1 MAAAHTASDSHGQFA
16 GLLAR
21 LCVMLAA
28 AQLVALPLLWF
39 SNDWII
45 GREGVAIPTDFINV
59 WTAGRIAL
67 TGHAADAY
75 DWAIQK
81 QLEVVTLGRDF
92 EGYYAWHYP
101 PPFLFVAAALAM
113 LPYVP
118 AYMAWPVVSF
128 IPFAIVMRAIVGRP
142 FGWALAAGIPVV
154 LANAMVG
161 QNGFLTAA
169 LIGAT
174 LVLLPTRPVLAGICL
189 GLLSYKPQY
198 GLLFPLVLVAA
209 LQWRVIMAAAATV
222 LVMAVISLGVFGLD
236 AWTAFLRW
244 LPVASSTFLDNGG
257 ALIWGKMQSIYAA
270 TRYLG
275 GSDQLGW
282 ALQTTAGVIT
292 AIALMILW
300 RGRAPYTIKAA
311 GLAVGILLATPYIF
325 LYDLMVLAVAIAFL
339 VRAGLETGFHRF
351 ELPLL
356 GAAGVLLLLFWL
368 VTAPVGL
375 IATLLVAVV
384 VARRAWRVYAPMTE
398 RAVPS
403 KLAANVQ

>member
-1 MAAAHTASDSHGQFA
+1 MAAAHTVSDSHGKLA

-21 LCVMLAA
+21 LCLVLAA

-39 SNDWII
+39 SKDWII
-45 GREGVAIPTDFINV
+45 GRDGFAIPTDFINV
-59 WTAGRIAL
+59 WSAGRIAL
-67 TGHAADAY
+67 SGHAADAY

-81 QLEVVTLGRDF
+81 QLEIATLGRSFD
-92 EGYYAWHYP
+92 GYYAWHYP

-118 AYMAWPVVSF
+118 AYMAWPVISL
-128 IPFAIVMRAIVGRP
+128 IPFAFVMRAIVGRP
-142 FGWALAAGIPVV
+142 FGWALALGFPAL
-154 LANAMVG
+154 LANALVG

-174 LVLLPTRPVLAGICL
+174 LVLLPTRPILAGICL

-209 LQWRVIMAAAATV
+209 SQWRVIWAAAATV
-222 LVMAVISLGVFGLD
+222 FVMAAISLAVFGAD
-236 AWTAFLRW
+236 AWVAFVRW
-244 LPVASSTFLDNGG
+244 LPVVSHTFLENGG
-257 ALIWGKMQSIYAA
+257 ALIWSKLQSIYAA

-282 ALQTTAGVIT
+282 ALQTTAGVVT
-292 AIALMILW
+292 AMALVILW

-311 GLAVGILLATPYIF
+311 GLAVGILLITPYIF
-325 LYDLMVLAVAIAFL
+325 FYDLMVLAIAIGFL
-339 VRAGLETGFHRF
+339 VRTGLQTGFHRF

-356 GAAGVLLLLFWL
+356 GAAGGLLLLFSL

-375 IATLLVAVV
+375 IATLLVAFT
-384 VARRAWRVYAPMTE
+384 VARRGWRVYAPTGA
-398 RAVPS
+398 RATPS
-403 KLAANVQ
+403 NLAASV